1 MFKVVAAAH
10 NWSPTAPRGAG
21 EHWGGSGRS
30 HAVLCKGRK
39 CTSAWAGVTEGR
51 RRSVQHCWAAARQA
65 DIRSCC
71 FPAGQLV
78 EPCTPRLQLGPM
90 LPAGMQPSPPVRL
103 HPSHPCC
110 TLRDWEMFC
119 LAVMLQCPPGAAV
132 LGEAWRAK
140 QARFRSRLLRWVII
154 LDGTDFAK
162 LHSSDELW

>member
-1 MFKVVAAAH
+1 MFKVVAATH

-78 EPCTPRLQLGPM
+78 EPCAPRLQLGPM
-90 LPAGMQPSPPVRL
+90 LPAGMQPSPPRPAPSVPSLL
-103 HPSHPCC
+103 HAEGLGDVLPCC
-110 TLRDWEMFC
+110 N
-119 LAVMLQCPPGAAV
+119 AAV
-132 LGEAWRAK
+132 PTRCCSARRGLACQAGSLQKPLAALGDNFRWD
-140 QARFRSRLLRWVII
+140 RFC
-154 LDGTDFAK
+154 
-162 LHSSDELW
+162 